1 MGVRTCM
8 STLCPSPLYPSKI
21 AVTTTSCLSATK
33 LRMHRSYLAASCGE
47 TGCRSNLRAAVSGA
61 MTATSNVR
69 RRNIRSMMNC
79 VHSGESVGRRVVL
92 TQDPNEARHLPS
104 HGKDRCCEASAQ
116 WGKVF
121 GTTPDAVGALH
132 HPSLHV
138 LTLRSTQFEMV
149 TCVPPMKVA
158 GKRSIQ
164 YC

>member
-33 LRMHRSYLAASCGE
+33 LRMHRSYLAASCCE

-69 RRNIRSMMNC
+69 RRSIRSMVSC

-121 GTTPDAVGALH
+121 GTTPDAARP
-132 HPSLHV
+132 PSPLPSCAHASQHTIRKGY
-138 LTLRSTQFEMV
+138 LCTTNESR
-149 TCVPPMKVA
+149 
-158 GKRSIQ
+158 
-164 YC
+164 